1 MHSAG
6 KMRIG
11 VNTFYGRVLETL
23 PKKCSRE
30 HSIRKYSW
38 AHPDG
43 VADLLRVEVVVD
55 EAVDDGG
62 QLALHQGVALLLQGG
77 AQKAAQGVA
86 QLLEELH
93 DLVLGGVAGDE
104 VVEVGDDVDADGAGE
119 LVPALGHG
127 HGGGHEG
134 GEEEEGCLHLVVVVF
149 GSFLREVIPM

>member
-1 MHSAG
+1 MF
-6 KMRIG
+6 
-11 VNTFYGRVLETL
+11 TGRPLKDSRNILHPAKDVV
-23 PKKCSRE
+23 KCSR
-30 HSIRKYSW
+30 

-43 VADLLRVEVVVD
+43 VADLLGVQIVVD

-62 QLALHQGVALLLQGG
+62 ELALHQGVALLLQGG
-77 AQKAAQGVA
+77 AQEAAQGVA

-134 GEEEEGCLHLVVVVF
+134 GEEEEGCLHLVDVVF
-149 GSFLREVIPM
+149 GSFLREVMTN